1 MTVFCDVKA
10 KDKVSE
16 PRQGLRQ
23 HRLFPRRPCGQ
34 ADTRWQWA
42 PKTRGHH
49 ERPWPGT
56 GLSRRTDAQAWS
68 EDSLGGRPFTS
79 STGIPGLCLEWEE
92 KHSKPVKVQ
101 ANSHSSLLYHS
112 RILFLSAKSFFFQV
126 VFLTVRDRSAR
137 KVSVLHNSTV
147 LATTPFYVFLLF
159 SYGLGQQIPCFKH
172 LRLSS
177 KFFCCNYFDWTGQI
191 KLTFLSVEL
200 ILKWQVNNEKLGI
213 DMKIRYLRHE
223 YLD

>member
-1 MTVFCDVKA
+1 MTTFFTHFHNTVRVIHISHSMTVFCDVKA
-10 KDKVSE
+10 KDKVFE

-101 ANSHSSLLYHS
+101 ANSHSSLLYNL
-112 RILFLSAKSFFFQV
+112 RILFYQLNLFFSGCFFNCQRQV
-126 VFLTVRDRSAR
+126 RQESVCLT
-137 KVSVLHNSTV
+137 
-147 LATTPFYVFLLF
+147 
-159 SYGLGQQIPCFKH
+159 
-172 LRLSS
+172 
-177 KFFCCNYFDWTGQI
+177 
-191 KLTFLSVEL
+191 
-200 ILKWQVNNEKLGI
+200 
-213 DMKIRYLRHE
+213 
-223 YLD
+223 